1 MTGSRQ
7 TVLLTG
13 AASGIGRA
21 TATALVE
28 RGHDVLAYDVDAD
41 GLQSLAAE
49 TTAAPGTVETAV
61 GDVRD
66 ADRVGEVTAEA
77 TFDALVNCAA
87 FYELGA
93 VQDVA
98 EADLEAQFRTNVF
111 GLHAVTRAALPTLRR
126 RRGRVVNV
134 SSVLGQFTMPY
145 HGAYAATKHAV
156 EALSDALRQEVA
168 ADGVDVVVIRP
179 GPVDTG
185 FNRRAAAALDQ
196 YRDTPH
202 ADRYR
207 ALREAFDTGGTD
219 PERVADVV
227 VEALEADD
235 PDTHYSVTW
244 QAWLVPKLR
253 TVLPTRVFDRLVTAR
268 TFSRGPLSTL
278 WGLLRGRRD

>member
-1 MTGSRQ
+1 MTAASRQ

-21 TATALVE
+21 TATALAV
-28 RGHDVLAYDVDAD
+28 RGHDVLAYDLDAD

-49 TTAAPGTVETAV
+49 TADAPGSVTTAV

-66 ADRVGEVTAEA
+66 VDRVAEVTSLAP
-77 TFDALVNCAA
+77 FDALVNCAA

-93 VQDVA
+93 VEDVSG
-98 EADLEAQFRTNVF
+98 ADLEAQFRTNVF

-126 RRGRVVNV
+126 RRGRVVTV

-156 EALSDALRQEVA
+156 EALSDALRQELA
-168 ADGVDVVVIRP
+168 GDGVDVVVVRP

-185 FNRRAAAALDQ
+185 FNRRAAAALDK
-196 YRDTPH
+196 YADTPH
-202 ADRYR
+202 AERYR
-207 ALREAFDTGGTD
+207 SLREAFAAGGTD

-235 PDTHYSVTW
+235 PDPHYSVTW

-253 TVLPTRVFDRLVTAR
+253 VALPTRTFDRLVTAR
-268 TFSRGPLSTL
+268 AFSRGPLSML
-278 WGLLRGRRD
+278 WELLRGRR